1 MVFFYGRF
9 RIAWYE
15 HSIVAST
22 LQCSEHLLQAQRLSR
37 WLRKLPESHR
47 GWIVVADEALSIW
60 QQRFVHTGRRY
71 SLLSPLCISKVG
83 AKEGFKFRM
92 TPGTKWCGDGGWT
105 HVDFFAVLRSGT
117 NIPEEKRVPI
127 CISYNSKGYYYRFEN
142 TVHGCA
148 GKHKPTGTQWTHAH
162 TVYTSRDATG
172 TAYCVGMKEACFAWL
187 QAQVCGDGFRHSFGF
202 RAMHDDYTSPL
213 APCCILTALRSELG
227 SKEIP
232 LQRFAMGKECGASS
246 EWRIMYKLVL
256 LHRHSGRLIL
266 HFACDWLCNMPSKP
280 GRSMAFGRKDFGL
293 PRFLF
298 LFAILIWQV
307 NAQVNLEADLRPP
320 EAQEPEAAEACDPTD
335 AELRKRISIK
345 RHAAAVVAGF
355 ADGAMAQLPMAT
367 AVVPMIQAAMVF
379 AIAQE
384 YGCYLDLG
392 TAVAVVT
399 MLSSDYVKMSLVSH
413 AVGWIPF
420 AGNMVKMGLSVVM
433 TEGIGLAAENLLG
446 CPTSRQNL
454 LEQAAREE
462 QNENLSDEKKAGV
475 FREHFHA
482 IADFLS
488 NTTLSDTSEAAREA
502 WRRVESLFRQEDQV
516 ALLGKVHEARSPQEL
531 LSLVQTYKWNLKV
544 VEASLEALR
553 DRYPVR
559 RLACTDI
566 DVVATKLWASKAAD
580 GEVKAVVGPHLLHC
594 WHLLSKDLQEDAAQ
608 VAQELAIEATR
619 LGAGKGSAAVLPG
632 SLALLLVALQKGGV
646 GNFTPRL
653 PLLDGLMKAT
663 QKEVDACHV
672 LREVFRREAFAELV
686 GSWVQVRHVQQ
697 LDAGGIN
704 GPAARFE
711 WSAGDWFVND
721 SIQRGLRTSTPLR
734 HYAAS
739 ARFQKF
745 SNRGKDLVLQFSVKH
760 ENEDLS
766 LCAGGYVKLLHHDF
780 DQSTFGGTAP
790 YQIMFGPDICGYD
803 VSVIHLIFNWK
814 GRLLHRNP
822 EISLDFDERDSKS
835 HIYTLLLSPDN
846 TYKIYID
853 LREKSSGKLHDFWD
867 FPKMTIDDP
876 TDRKPKDWIEHRR
889 IVDPEVKKPEDWVED
904 QLVPDPFAS
913 KPLEWDDEE
922 DGPFV
927 APLVENPLYKGS
939 WFPAKVDNP
948 EFRGEWK
955 PRQRG
960 NPEYEEEVY
969 AYSDLGAIGLE
980 LWTVHEGSIFDN
992 ILICD
997 SWEYAKGEAMK
1008 LQEILVKEPEARRKW
1023 KEAHELDQ
1031 MEAPQGAEMCLPGL
1045 LADIKQRLTLPTL
1058 PPGVELPSVTEVSPK
1073 AFNHAFAGLVGQNCA
1088 VKRLVQSPGN
1098 VRLRKKG
1105 IQRPGVPLVLLMTG
1119 PSGTGKTMAAR
1130 KIAEY
1135 IHGRPIQELLATGR
1149 FKLFPMNQFR
1159 MEEDLKTF
1167 FGPPR
1172 GIQGSGDL
1180 PDLVRANP
1188 DAVIVLDEI
1197 EKAHRSFAKAL
1208 LTVFGEYG
1216 TVYDPRSGRDYSAS
1230 NITFVLTS
1238 NLAKD
1243 AVLKHPVAVAKRLG
1257 RSLENNQ
1264 PLPKGID
1271 ADPECMAYAEL
1282 REMVEEEISKS
1293 QDNFFFRESEIRGR
1307 LTDTLPFLPF
1317 GPYEVQEAVRSFLT
1331 SEAQVFAES
1340 RHFANLELAWTEDV
1354 VVFFA
1359 NLYVRKPDEGLR
1371 AVNKQLQS
1379 QVRDLLERAVDVG
1392 LVQPSATVVLRMVTP
1407 TGGATAMDLRVVPKE
1422 PQAPKL
1428 QSSSIEA
1435 EPLDTPKVAAEQD
1448 VPMFFPSLAT
1458 AFANL
1463 GSTFETPR
1471 ESSVSSGEWEWQ
1483 ADWEWQSDLEWLHN
1497 WDWQQLWEHMLLFL
1511 YKWRFP
1517 LAVTGFCLFAVMT
1530 AGAATPVAAP
1540 MAAAA
1545 AVPAAAPTI
1554 TAGTTAMA
1562 VVSWAMALVQ
1572 VAGGSASVAVPAM
1585 TFFWAWK
1592 NKVYIEAAIFAAI
1605 SLALVPWALRIYRTT
1620 YSLLYSTT
1628 GFTSWK
1634 SSKKTRHMALK
1645 TKAQVPRTPQRALQT
1660 RELPG
1665 PNPETPE
1672 KNPDEEFME
1681 LSPME
1686 VTPAEP
1692 SRPHTPSSVSGDG
1705 AREASASPRSS
1716 ERAQGMDEDEPLA
1729 IEQ

>member
-1 MVFFYGRF
+1 
-9 RIAWYE
+9 
-15 HSIVAST
+15 
-22 LQCSEHLLQAQRLSR
+22 
-37 WLRKLPESHR
+37 
-47 GWIVVADEALSIW
+47 
-60 QQRFVHTGRRY
+60 
-71 SLLSPLCISKVG
+71 
-83 AKEGFKFRM
+83 
-92 TPGTKWCGDGGWT
+92 
-105 HVDFFAVLRSGT
+105 
-117 NIPEEKRVPI
+117 
-127 CISYNSKGYYYRFEN
+127 
-142 TVHGCA
+142 
-148 GKHKPTGTQWTHAH
+148 
-162 TVYTSRDATG
+162 
-172 TAYCVGMKEACFAWL
+172 
-187 QAQVCGDGFRHSFGF
+187 
-202 RAMHDDYTSPL
+202 
-213 APCCILTALRSELG
+213 
-227 SKEIP
+227 
-232 LQRFAMGKECGASS
+232 
-246 EWRIMYKLVL
+246 
-256 LHRHSGRLIL
+256 
-266 HFACDWLCNMPSKP
+266 
-280 GRSMAFGRKDFGL
+280 MAFGRKDFGL

-307 NAQVNLEADLRPP
+307 NAQVNLETDLRPP

-697 LDAGGIN
+697 
-704 GPAARFE
+704 
-711 WSAGDWFVND
+711 
-721 SIQRGLRTSTPLR
+721 
-734 HYAAS
+734 
-739 ARFQKF
+739 
-745 SNRGKDLVLQFSVKH
+745 
-760 ENEDLS
+760 
-766 LCAGGYVKLLHHDF
+766 
-780 DQSTFGGTAP
+780 
-790 YQIMFGPDICGYD
+790 
-803 VSVIHLIFNWK
+803 
-814 GRLLHRNP
+814 
-822 EISLDFDERDSKS
+822 
-835 HIYTLLLSPDN
+835 
-846 TYKIYID
+846 
-853 LREKSSGKLHDFWD
+853 
-867 FPKMTIDDP
+867 
-876 TDRKPKDWIEHRR
+876 
-889 IVDPEVKKPEDWVED
+889 
-904 QLVPDPFAS
+904 
-913 KPLEWDDEE
+913 
-922 DGPFV
+922 
-927 APLVENPLYKGS
+927 
-939 WFPAKVDNP
+939 
-948 EFRGEWK
+948 
-955 PRQRG
+955 
-960 NPEYEEEVY
+960 
-969 AYSDLGAIGLE
+969 
-980 LWTVHEGSIFDN
+980 
-992 ILICD
+992 
-997 SWEYAKGEAMK
+997 
-1008 LQEILVKEPEARRKW
+1008 
-1023 KEAHELDQ
+1023 LDQ

-1435 EPLDTPKVAAEQD
+1435 EPVDTPKIAAEQD

-1497 WDWQQLWEHMLLFL
+1497 WDWQQLWEHVLLFL

-1517 LAVTGFCLFAVMT
+1517 LAVTGLCLFAVMT

-1634 SSKKTRHMALK
+1634 SSKKTRHRALK
-1645 TKAQVPRTPQRALQT
+1645 TKAQVPRTPQRVLQT

-1672 KNPDEEFME
+1672 KNPDEDFME